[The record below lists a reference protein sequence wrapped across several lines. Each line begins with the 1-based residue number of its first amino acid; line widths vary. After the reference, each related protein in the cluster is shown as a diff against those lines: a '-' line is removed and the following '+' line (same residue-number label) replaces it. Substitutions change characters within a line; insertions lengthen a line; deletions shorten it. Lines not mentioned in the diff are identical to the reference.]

1 VTDRRA
7 ILLLCRTAR
16 GEAANVADHINALT
30 QLSRH
35 TVHPFNPVDRPDAA
49 ALLDLDEFDVV
60 VIHYSIAVA
69 IERYLPAVLRDKIAR
84 FRGLKVQFIQD
95 EYRWVD
101 AVTARM
107 RELGIEL
114 LYTLV
119 PEQEVPK
126 LYGERVPGM
135 ETITTLAGFVPDEL
149 VNRVTPP
156 LAERT
161 IDVGYRGRTIPYWL
175 GRLAYEKYAI
185 GKDFLEHAA
194 PHRLRCDIA
203 VGEGDRIYGE
213 RWNRFLASCRATL
226 GTESGA
232 SIADF
237 DGSIEATVKNY
248 LVRHANATF
257 EEVEREVL
265 APHEGNVVINVISPR
280 QFEAAAL
287 RTAMILYPG
296 DYSGVV
302 EPWTHYIPL
311 AKDFSNMGEVVERLR
326 DLTFLR
332 ELTERAH
339 EHLIASGRYSLRR
352 FVLEFDEAVAALS
365 TSWGARAKRAYTSAR
380 RRRMVPTPSQL
391 RLRFLAG
398 KVALPFARALVG
410 MRDASVRRLLRLP
423 DKSALAGLT
432 GDLWRLA
439 ALRRGA
445 RLGHFSALATLED
458 DGRRLVLT
466 TRSGAGDVDGIPA
479 TDVRNALKASRVE
492 EIVWNHSGVSE
503 VVPLLGE
510 DLLPSEIGTHG
521 VPGAYR
527 FSRLADLGRRFPD
540 ETFAVLEPLLQQN

>member
-1 VTDRRA
+1 VTDQRS

-16 GEAANVADHINALT
+16 REAANIAEHINALT
-30 QLSRH
+30 RLSRH
-35 TVHPFNPVDRPDAA
+35 KVHPFNPVDRPDAT

-60 VIHYSIAVA
+60 VIHYSIAVT
-69 IERYLPAVLRDKIAR
+69 IERYLPEVLRDKISR
-84 FRGLKVQFIQD
+84 FQGLKVQFIQD

-107 RELGIEL
+107 RELGIDL

-119 PEQEVPK
+119 PEREVPK
-126 LYGERVPGM
+126 VYGERVPGM
-135 ETITTLAGFVPDEL
+135 KTITTLAGFVPDEL
-149 VNRVTPP
+149 VNRLTPP
-156 LAERT
+156 LSERT

-194 PHRLRCDIA
+194 PHGLRCDIA

-248 LVRHANATF
+248 LVRNANATF

-287 RTAMILYPG
+287 RTAMVLYPG
-296 DYSGVV
+296 EYSGVV

-311 AKDFSNMGEVVERLR
+311 EKDFSNVAEVVERIR
-326 DLTFLR
+326 DPSFLV
-332 ELTERAH
+332 ELTDRTHAE
-339 EHLIASGRYSLRR
+339 LVASGRYSLRR
-352 FVLEFDEAVAALS
+352 FVSEFDDEIERLS
-365 TSWGARAKRAYTSAR
+365 TARSAPTKRSYRNAR
-380 RRRMVPTPSQL
+380 RRGLATATVL

-398 KVALPFARALVG
+398 RAALPLAKTLVSS
-410 MRDASVRRLLRLP
+410 RDAAVRRL
-423 DKSALAGLT
+423 AGLAGKTQALRE
-432 GDLWRLA
+432 DLWRLA
-439 ALRRGA
+439 ALRRGV
-445 RLGHFSALATLED
+445 RHGHFSAIATLED
-458 DGRRLVLT
+458 DGRRLLVT
-466 TRSGAGDVDGIPA
+466 TKAPKCAGDGVPA
-479 TDVRNALKASRVE
+479 SELREALDSGRIK
-492 EIVWNHSGVSE
+492 EIVWNHSFVST
-503 VVPLLGE
+503 VVPLVGSGLVPGAV
-510 DLLPSEIGTHG
+510 GTHG
-521 VPGAYR
+521 IPGAYR
-527 FSRLADLGRRFPD
+527 FSSLEGLGRRFPE
-540 ETFAVLEPLLQQN
+540 ETFAALGPFLERG